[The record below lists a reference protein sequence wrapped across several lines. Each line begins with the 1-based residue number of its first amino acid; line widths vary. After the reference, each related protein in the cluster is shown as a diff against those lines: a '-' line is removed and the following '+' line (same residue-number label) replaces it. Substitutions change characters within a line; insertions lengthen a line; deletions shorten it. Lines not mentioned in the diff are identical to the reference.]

1 MVNIV
6 VLNIATTVLQERA
19 YVTNVRPPG
28 PLPEESSFVAAAR
41 ELIPQ
46 RTRQTT
52 ATAAG
57 RRADRAKR
65 KATTTA
71 QTNAGT
77 VTESCMSLKFALS
90 ETYSN

>member
-28 PLPEESSFVAAAR
+28 PLPQESSSVAATR
-41 ELIPQ
+41 DLIPQ

-57 RRADRAKR
+57 RRANRAKT
-65 KATTTA
+65 KETTTS

-77 VTESCMSLKFALS
+77 VT
-90 ETYSN
+90 